1 MNGPAW
7 PIAELLPQAPPMV
20 LLDRVAEHRET
31 GLTAEVTVR
40 RDDRFFTP
48 GHGIG
53 AQIGIEWMAQACAA
67 FAGWTARRM
76 GLPVKLGFLL
86 GTRGYEADTAWFT
99 EHEVARVAV
108 EQVFEEDGM
117 AVFDCGIT
125 VDGVS
130 RAKARLTV
138 YQPADAAAVLG
149 GIGLA

>member
-1 MNGPAW
+1 MNEPDR
-7 PIAELLPQAPPMV
+7 PIAGLLPQAPPMV

-86 GTRGYEADTAWFT
+86 GTRGYEADRAWFT
-99 EHEVARVAV
+99 EHEVARVSV

-130 RAKARLTV
+130 RARARLTV
-138 YQPADAAAVLG
+138 YQPADPAAVLG
-149 GIGLA
+149 GIGSA